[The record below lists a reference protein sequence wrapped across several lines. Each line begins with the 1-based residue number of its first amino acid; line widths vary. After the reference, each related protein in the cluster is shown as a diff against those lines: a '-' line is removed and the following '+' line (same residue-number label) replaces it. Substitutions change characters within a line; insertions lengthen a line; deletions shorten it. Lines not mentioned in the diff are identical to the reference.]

1 MIYKKTFVM
10 NLAIFICWFV
20 LVALGIYWTWNPL
33 QVYEFSFLS
42 LLVLSLYLTVIFTP
56 AISAL
61 ALFKENNKKLS
72 LTAIGLNYILVIY
85 FSGFFL
91 YLQTLPNNMIRKE
104 YEPLISVLLLISALP
119 SAISIRSI
127 SKLRKG
133 NKGN

>member
-20 LVALGIYWTWNPL
+20 LVTLGIYWTWNPL

-42 LLVLSLYLTVIFTP
+42 LLVLLLYLTVIFTP

-61 ALFKENNKKLS
+61 TLLKENNKNLS
-72 LTAIGLNYILVIY
+72 FTAIGLNYILVIY

-104 YEPLISVLLLISALP
+104 FEPPITVLLLISALP
-119 SAISIRSI
+119 AAISIRSLMRL
-127 SKLRKG
+127 KRDF
-133 NKGN
+133 

>member
-1 MIYKKTFVM
+1 MIYRRTIIM
-10 NLAIFICWFV
+10 NLAIFICWV
-20 LVALGIYWTWNPL
+20 LLASVGIYWAWNPL

-42 LLVLSLYLTVIFTP
+42 LFILFLYLTVIFTP

-72 LTAIGLNYILVIY
+72 LTAVALNYILVIY

-91 YLQTLPNNMIRKE
+91 YLQKLTNNMIRKE